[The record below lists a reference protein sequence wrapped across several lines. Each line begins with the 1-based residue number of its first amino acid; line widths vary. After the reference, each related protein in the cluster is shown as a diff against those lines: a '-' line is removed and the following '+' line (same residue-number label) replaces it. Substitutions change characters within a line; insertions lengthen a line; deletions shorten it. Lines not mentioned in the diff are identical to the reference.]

1 MGGYRMKIYVVKFGN
16 QFYRSDE
23 RSIGANTLSIV
34 DILQSARWFDNLE
47 EANQVSRRLGG
58 LTQVYELVT
67 VDHEGV
73 E

>member
-1 MGGYRMKIYVVKFGN
+1 MKIYVVKFGN

-67 VDHEGV
+67 VDHEGG

>member
-1 MGGYRMKIYVVKFGN
+1 MKIYVVKFGN

-23 RSIGANTLSIV
+23 RSIGVNTLYIV

-67 VDHEGV
+67 VDHE
-73 E
+73 EEA

>member
-1 MGGYRMKIYVVKFGN
+1 MKIYVVKFGN

-47 EANQVSRRLGG
+47 EANQVSRRFGG

-67 VDHEGV
+67 VDHEEV

>member
-1 MGGYRMKIYVVKFGN
+1 MKIYVVKFGN

-23 RSIGANTLSIV
+23 RSMSNNAVILV
-34 DILQSARWFDNLE
+34 DFLQNARWFDNLE

-67 VDHEGV
+67 VDHEEV

>member
-1 MGGYRMKIYVVKFGN
+1 MKIYVVKFGN

-47 EANQVSRRLGG
+47 EANQVSQRLGG

-67 VDHEGV
+67 VDHEEV

>member
-1 MGGYRMKIYVVKFGN
+1 MKIYVVKFGN

-23 RSIGANTLSIV
+23 RSIGANTLYLV
-34 DILQSARWFDNLE
+34 DFLQNARWFDNLE
-47 EANQVSRRLGG
+47 EVNQVSRRLGG

-67 VDHEGV
+67 VDHEEV

>member
-1 MGGYRMKIYVVKFGN
+1 MKIYVVKFGN

-23 RSIGANTLSIV
+23 RSISNNTLSLV
-34 DILQSARWFDNLE
+34 DVLQNARWFDSLG
-47 EANQVSRRLGG
+47 EANRVSRRLGG

-67 VDHEGV
+67 VDHEEVV

>member
-1 MGGYRMKIYVVKFGN
+1 MKIYVVRFGN
-16 QFYRSDE
+16 KFYRSDE

-67 VDHEGV
+67 VGHEEV

>member
-1 MGGYRMKIYVVKFGN
+1 MKIYVVKFGN

-34 DILQSARWFDNLE
+34 DIFQSARWFDNLE

-67 VDHEGV
+67 IDHEEV

>member
-1 MGGYRMKIYVVKFGN
+1 MKIYVVKFGN

-47 EANQVSRRLGG
+47 EANQVSQRLGG
-58 LTQVYELVT
+58 LTQAYELVT
-67 VDHEGV
+67 VDHE
-73 E
+73 EEKE

>member
-1 MGGYRMKIYVVKFGN
+1 MKIYVVKFGN
-16 QFYRSDE
+16 KFYRSDE
-23 RSIGANTLSIV
+23 RSIGVNTLSIV

-47 EANQVSRRLGG
+47 EANQVSQRLGG

-67 VDHEGV
+67 VDHEEVV

>member
-1 MGGYRMKIYVVKFGN
+1 MKIYVVKFGN

-34 DILQSARWFDNLE
+34 DILQSARWFDSLE
-47 EANQVSRRLGG
+47 EANRVSQRLGG

-67 VDHEGV
+67 VDHEEVV

>member
-1 MGGYRMKIYVVKFGN
+1 MKIYVVKFGN

-67 VDHEGV
+67 VDHEEV
-73 E
+73 ER

>member
-1 MGGYRMKIYVVKFGN
+1 MKIYVVKFGN

-47 EANQVSRRLGG
+47 EANQVSQRLGG
-58 LTQVYELVT
+58 LTQVYELVS
-67 VDHEGV
+67 VDHE
-73 E
+73 EEDE

>member
-1 MGGYRMKIYVVKFGN
+1 MKIYVIKFGN

-23 RSIGANTLSIV
+23 RSIGTNTLFLV
-34 DILQSARWFDNLE
+34 NFLQNARWFDNLE

-67 VDHEGV
+67 VDHEEV

>member
-1 MGGYRMKIYVVKFGN
+1 MKIYVVKFGN
-16 QFYRSDE
+16 KFYRSDE
-23 RSIGANTLSIV
+23 RSIGTNTLFIV

-47 EANQVSRRLGG
+47 EANQVSQRLGG

-67 VDHEGV
+67 VDHEEEV

>member
-1 MGGYRMKIYVVKFGN
+1 MKIYVVKFGN
-16 QFYRSDE
+16 HFYRSDE
-23 RSIGANTLSIV
+23 RSIGANTLSLV
-34 DILQSARWFDNLE
+34 DFLQNARWFDNLK

-67 VDHEGV
+67 VDHEEV

>member
-1 MGGYRMKIYVVKFGN
+1 MKVYVVRFGN
-16 QFYRSDE
+16 KFYRSDE
-23 RSIGANTLSIV
+23 RSIGNNTLFLV
-34 DILQSARWFDNLE
+34 DFLQNARWFDNLE

-67 VDHEGV
+67 VDHEEV

>member
-1 MGGYRMKIYVVKFGN
+1 MKIYVVKFGN

-23 RSIGANTLSIV
+23 RSIGVNRLSIV

-67 VDHEGV
+67 VDHE
-73 E
+73 EEA

>member
-1 MGGYRMKIYVVKFGN
+1 MKIYVVKFGN

-47 EANQVSRRLGG
+47 EANQVSRRLSG
-58 LTQVYELVT
+58 LTQVDELVT

>member
-1 MGGYRMKIYVVKFGN
+1 MKIYVVKFGN

-34 DILQSARWFDNLE
+34 DTLQSARWFDNLK

-67 VDHEGV
+67 IDHE
-73 E
+73 EEKE

>member
-1 MGGYRMKIYVVKFGN
+1 MKIYVVRFGN
-16 QFYRSDE
+16 KFYRSDE
-23 RSIGANTLSIV
+23 RSIGVNTLFIV

-73 E
+73 EE

>member
-1 MGGYRMKIYVVKFGN
+1 MKIYVVRFGN
-16 QFYRSDE
+16 KFYRSDE

-47 EANQVSRRLGG
+47 EANQVSQRLGG

-67 VDHEGV
+67 VDHE
-73 E
+73 EEKE

>member
-1 MGGYRMKIYVVKFGN
+1 MKIYVVKFGN

-47 EANQVSRRLGG
+47 EANQVSLRLGG

>member
-1 MGGYRMKIYVVKFGN
+1 MKIYVVKFGN
-16 QFYRSDE
+16 QFYRSNE
-23 RSIGANTLSIV
+23 RSIGTNTLSLV
-34 DILQSARWFDNLE
+34 DFLQNARWFDNLE

-67 VDHEGV
+67 VDHEEV